1 MLTDEGGEGNQFF
14 GGSDQMRI
22 LPGADVRR
30 ALPMAAAIESQRR
43 AFVALATGAA
53 VLPLRT
59 AVPVPA
65 EDALSLFMPARVADD
80 LGAKVVSVF
89 PRNAARGVETVQGV
103 LLLLD
108 AMSGWPAALMDARE
122 LTAIRTG
129 AASGLATDL
138 LAVASART
146 AAILGTGALA
156 GDQLRGVCA
165 VRPIR
170 RVRVYSRDLA
180 HVAAFVA
187 RVCPE
192 VSAEVLPAASA
203 AEAVRDADV
212 ICAAT
217 TSATPVVLGRNLKP
231 GVHVNG
237 VGSYTAEMQE
247 VDEET
252 ASRART
258 VFVDCRAAALAE
270 AGDVVIALR
279 REAIREENLV
289 ELGTVAAGLHAG
301 RSSPDAV
308 TFFKSVG
315 VAVQDVAAGAE
326 VLRRARELGLGTE
339 VEL

>member
-1 MLTDEGGEGNQFF
+1 
-14 GGSDQMRI
+14 
-22 LPGADVRR
+22 
-30 ALPMAAAIESQRR
+30 
-43 AFVALATGAA
+43 
-53 VLPLRT
+53 
-59 AVPVPA
+59 VPA
-65 EDALSLFMPARVADD
+65 EDALSLFMPARVGDD

-89 PRNAARGVETVQGV
+89 PRNAARGLETVQGD

-108 AMSGWPAALMDARE
+108 ATTGRPAALMDARE

-138 LAVASART
+138 LAVPSART

-156 GDQLRGVCA
+156 ADQLRAVCA
-165 VRPIR
+165 VRPIE
-170 RVRVYSRDLA
+170 RVHIYSRDPA

-187 RVCPE
+187 RMHQE
-192 VSAEVLPAASA
+192 VTAEVMPAASA
-203 AEAVRDADV
+203 AEAVHDADV

-217 TSATPVVLGRNLKP
+217 TSAAPVVTGRDLKLGA
-231 GVHVNG
+231 HVNG

-252 ASRART
+252 VRRAGT

-279 REAIREENLV
+279 RGAIGEGDLI
-289 ELGTVAAGLHAG
+289 ELGTVAAGRHPG
-301 RSSPDAV
+301 RSAADTI

>member
-1 MLTDEGGEGNQFF
+1 
-14 GGSDQMRI
+14 MRI
-22 LPGADVRR
+22 LSGADVRR
-30 ALPMAAAIESQRR
+30 ALPMSAAIESQRR

-65 EDALSLFMPARVADD
+65 EDALSLFMPARVAAD

-89 PRNAARGVETVQGV
+89 PRNAARGLETVQGA

-108 AMSGWPAALMDARE
+108 ATTGRPAALMDARE

-138 LAVASART
+138 LAVPSART
-146 AAILGTGALA
+146 AALLGTGALA
-156 GDQLRGVCA
+156 ADQLRAVCA
-165 VRPIR
+165 VRPIE
-170 RVRVYSRDLA
+170 RVHVFSRDPA

-187 RVCPE
+187 RMRPE
-192 VSAEVLPAASA
+192 VTAELLPAASA

-217 TSATPVVLGRNLKP
+217 TSVTPVVAGRELKP
-231 GVHVNG
+231 GAHVNG
-237 VGSYTAEMQE
+237 VGSYTTEMQE

-252 ASRART
+252 ARRAGV

-279 REAIREENLV
+279 HGAIREGDLV
-289 ELGTVAAGLHAG
+289 ELGAVAAKLHAG
-301 RSSPDAV
+301 RTAADGI

>member
-1 MLTDEGGEGNQFF
+1 
-14 GGSDQMRI
+14 MRI
-22 LPGADVRR
+22 LSGADVRR

-59 AVPVPA
+59 GVPVPA
-65 EDALSLFMPARVADD
+65 EDGLSLFMPARVADD

-89 PRNAARGVETVQGV
+89 PRNAARGLETVQGA

-108 AMSGWPAALMDARE
+108 ATTGRPAALMDARE

-138 LAVASART
+138 LAVPSART

-156 GDQLRGVCA
+156 ADQLRAVCA
-165 VRPIR
+165 VRPIQ
-170 RVRVYSRDLA
+170 RVHVFSRDPA

-187 RVCPE
+187 RMRPE
-192 VSAEVLPAASA
+192 MTAELLPAASA
-203 AEAVRDADV
+203 AESVRDADV

-217 TSATPVVLGRNLKP
+217 TSATPVVNGRDLKP
-231 GVHVNG
+231 GAHVNG
-237 VGSYTAEMQE
+237 IGSYTAEMQE
-247 VDEET
+247 VDEE
-252 ASRART
+252 AVRRAGV

-279 REAIREENLV
+279 HGAIREGDLV
-289 ELGTVAAGLHAG
+289 ELGAVAAKLHAG
-301 RSSPDAV
+301 RTAADGI